1 MGDFAEDDAGGWRP
15 DFPRRRRM
23 KDVELLS
30 GGGPA
35 RRGIRRRVHLV
46 ATHLVV
52 PQNGDD
58 RPWSNVLDAQLI
70 QLGLQQQTTCIQ
82 SYINQA

>member
-1 MGDFAEDDAGGWRP
+1 MGDFAEDDDAPSGGWRP

-23 KDVELLS
+23 EDVELLS
-30 GGGPA
+30 GGGP

-46 ATHLVV
+46 ATQLVV

-70 QLGLQQQTTCIQ
+70 QLGLQKKLQ
-82 SYINQA
+82 